1 MVPNNLSNLDIQHLL
16 NNIYLVQRGAP
27 RWTTTLGQT
36 TGDGEAVLQSCSLPL
51 ARPLPSRALSPV
63 SFFLVTILFF
73 SQCFLGTLSVVSIFC
88 SDDSPDSPSL
98 ELFVLSPPK
107 NQSRP
112 PSSVL
117 LPSPVLYPASK
128 RAWPLRLPACRPDCP
143 SDPRITPL
151 TCHRSPC
158 SLCCCPVSVLL
169 CRCLQRRPTA
179 GGRWPACA
187 RAGLKGKRKTKAG
200 PGLA

>member
-1 MVPNNLSNLDIQHLL
+1 MNGPP
-16 NNIYLVQRGAP
+16 A
-27 RWTTTLGQT
+27 TTKHSPKL
-36 TGDGEAVLQSCSLPL
+36 ALRCSLL
-51 ARPLPSRALSPV
+51 SLDFGQRRNALSLIISP
-63 SFFLVTILFF
+63 SLK
-73 SQCFLGTLSVVSIFC
+73 LSLRCDALPLIV
-88 SDDSPDSPSL
+88 SPSL